1 MQMGMLENLRTRPG
15 PARPAESRAPEQTPQ
30 TPAKPF
36 CCFISSAS
44 KPKGGGNSNRESSR
58 TVLEGAQNTLD

>member
-1 MQMGMLENLRTRPG
+1 MQMGMLENLRTG
-15 PARPAESRAPEQTPQ
+15 PSRPAESHTAEQ

-44 KPKGGGNSNRESSR
+44 EPKGGGNSNRENSR